1 MNILYITNGI
11 SGSGGL
17 ERVLSL
23 KTDYLI
29 SHNAYKISI
38 ITLNDSIHERFFKF
52 NQNIN
57 FIDLEFKNTHF
68 NKFFNYVNGLK
79 NNINRL
85 KPDIIVVCDDGLK
98 GFFIPFFIRNNIP
111 IIYERHVSKFIEL
124 SNSKSVYR
132 KIRAN
137 LKWKIMDIM
146 GQYFD
151 KFILLTQGNKKEW
164 AMLNNIEIISNPLP
178 FTCDS
183 NNFLE
188 HKKVIAVGKHCF
200 QKGFDLLIESW
211 AKVNDKHPDW
221 TLEIYG
227 KKDDKLKLLEQIN
240 SLNLNS
246 SVKILD
252 PVSNIEEVYKAT
264 SIFVL
269 SSRFEG
275 FGMVLIEAMSFGVPC
290 ISFDCPHGPADII
303 SHNINGLLVENG
315 NVREL
320 ANSISVLISDVEKRK
335 YLGGQAKIDV
345 NKYKIDVIM
354 TKWDTLFKS
363 LSK

>member
-1 MNILYITNGI
+1 MHILYITNGI

-38 ITLNDSIHERFFKF
+38 ITLNDGIHERFFKF

-57 FIDLEFKNTHF
+57 FIDLEFKKTLF
-68 NKFFNYVNGLK
+68 NKFYNYVTGLK
-79 NNINRL
+79 KNINRL
-85 KPDIIVVCDDGLK
+85 NPDIIVVCDDGLK
-98 GFFIPFFIRNNIP
+98 AFFIPFFIRNNIP
-111 IIYERHVSKFIEL
+111 VIYERHVSKFIEL
-124 SNSKSVYR
+124 TNSKSIFG
-132 KIRAN
+132 KLRAS
-137 LKWKIMDIM
+137 LKWKIMNFM

-164 AMLNNIEIISNPLP
+164 ALLNNIEVISNPLP
-178 FTCDS
+178 FSS
-183 NNFLE
+183 NFKNSLD
-188 HKKVIAVGKHCF
+188 HKTVIAVGKQSF
-200 QKGFDLLIESW
+200 QKGFDLLIKSW
-211 AKVNDKHPDW
+211 VIVNDKHPDW
-221 TLEIYG
+221 ILEIYG
-227 KKDDKLKLLEQIN
+227 KKEEKLKLLDQIN

-246 SVKILD
+246 SVKLLD
-252 PVSNIEEVYKAT
+252 PVSNIEEVYRTA

-275 FGMVLIEAMSFGVPC
+275 FGMVLIEAMLFGVPC
-290 ISFDCPHGPADII
+290 VSFDCPHGPGDII
-303 SHNINGLLVENG
+303 THNKNGLLVENG

-320 ANSISVLISDVEKRK
+320 ANSICELISNNERRK
-335 YLGGQAKIDV
+335 LLGSQAKIDV

-354 TKWDTLFKS
+354 SQWDTLFKS
-363 LSK
+363 ISK